1 LSGVA
6 VMLPRATAMLA
17 VAVQLP
23 AVEVAPEASVGVASA
38 SNAQRADQTDLLLI
52 KALPRVDERRE
63 DKREIFRARYKT
75 VKPSGHFVPDERV
88 PRAPRSRAKSG
99 RSAPADRSRLALYA
113 SNARD
118 GKEGSRVRRRRPDLR
133 PSSAHR
139 PKAPDLS
146 YRPDDA
152 ENSEV
157 DRRQR
162 LQAAHSSRLLE
173 LRRAGWA
180 RRVSLQ
186 IATIEFTNPT
196 IWQSAAIA
204 ARGLTTLSTAAP
216 SSAAAAAGQANRKA
230 KPC

>member
-1 LSGVA
+1 MNLCTRHGSYSSVVNSWEPPTTRTRPSLSGVA

-88 PRAPRSRAKSG
+88 PRAPPCPRVDRADMAAPRSRAKSG

-146 YRPDDA
+146 YRPEDA
-152 ENSEV
+152 EK
-157 DRRQR
+157 
-162 LQAAHSSRLLE
+162 
-173 LRRAGWA
+173 
-180 RRVSLQ
+180 
-186 IATIEFTNPT
+186 P
-196 IWQSAAIA
+196 
-204 ARGLTTLSTAAP
+204 RG
-216 SSAAAAAGQANRKA
+216 
-230 KPC
+230 